1 VEDRLAQLEIERIL
15 QRKVGEFRA
24 RLNEREQEIFEQ
36 RMLSDTP
43 LTLQEIGDRHG
54 VSKERIRQIE
64 NKLIQRLRAFIREEI
79 PDFNPED
86 LFREEEKKNRKQAA
100 MDAK

>member
-1 VEDRLAQLEIERIL
+1 LAQLEIEQML
-15 QRKVGEFRA
+15 QRKIGEFR
-24 RLNEREQEIFEQ
+24 ERPTDHEQEIFEQ
-36 RMLSDTP
+36 RMLSDNP

-64 NKLIQRLRAFIREEI
+64 NKLIQRLRTFIREGI

-86 LFREEEKKNRKQAA
+86 LFREEEK
-100 MDAK
+100 